1 MDAPAG
7 ARPAALVR
15 GAPFA
20 LLDDCSADAA
30 REGARRSRLYSSY
43 AHQRVCVD
51 PVDLEAQ
58 LALVDDDLHAGLHA
72 VVLADFEW
80 GARLERAR
88 HNEPAEAAGLLPA
101 AVLKRAAGQSA
112 DALGGLPDAVAGG
125 GATPNTAGSLRI
137 LLFRELA
144 FLSASETAAW
154 LAAQDDDRA
163 EPSVAGVANLTP
175 SVTRDEFD
183 YAIERVHDALCDGES
198 YQINYTYRL
207 HFDVFGAPLALYR
220 RLRARQPVAFAAL
233 IALPDARW
241 VVSLSP
247 ELFVEHHRGRIAAR
261 PMKGTAARSPD
272 PLVDAQ
278 RAAEL
283 GADPKN
289 RAENVMIV
297 DLLRNDL
304 GRIARTGSVSVPTL
318 FALEPY
324 ASVWQMTST
333 VEAQLR
339 EGTGFADVLRALF
352 PCGSITGAPKH
363 RTIELIEAI
372 ETTPRGLYT
381 GAIGWLEQAGAA
393 ARSCA
398 SAQACGDFCLSVAI
412 RTLTLDPSARGATHR
427 GRMGVGA
434 GIVLDSVAASEYD
447 ECALKARFLT
457 GADPGFALFETM
469 FATRAGVRHRDRH
482 LARIG
487 ASASVFGFPF
497 DGAALRA
504 RLSAQCASFDAD
516 VPHRLRLALH
526 KNGDADLTCAPLAP
540 LAGDGVVVLV
550 GDEHGFPMTDADD
563 LFLAHKTTVRET
575 YDRAWRYAE
584 TRGAFDTVF
593 FNRRGELTEGARS
606 NVFVKLD
613 GQWVTPPLSSGA
625 LPGVMRAVLL
635 ADPAYGALERTIT
648 RQDFERAEAVMI
660 CNALRGAVPAQVIR
674 GG

>member
-7 ARPAALVR
+7 SRPVALARA
-15 GAPFA
+15 APFA
-20 LLDDCSADAA
+20 LLDDCSADATRA
-30 REGARRSRLYSSY
+30 GARRSRLYSSY

-51 PVDLEAQ
+51 PADLDAQ
-58 LALVDDDLHAGLHA
+58 LALVDGDLHAGLHA

-80 GARLERAR
+80 GVRLERAR
-88 HNEPAEAAGLLPA
+88 HSERPEADVLPAEVRQHAAS
-101 AVLKRAAGQSA
+101 QSA
-112 DALGGLPDAVAGG
+112 DALGGLPDAVARA
-125 GATPNTAGSLRI
+125 GATPGTSGALRI

-144 FLSASETAAW
+144 FLSATETAAW
-154 LAAQDDDRA
+154 LAAQDGA
-163 EPSVAGVANLTP
+163 NAQPSIAGVANVTP

-183 YAIERVHDALCDGES
+183 AAIERVHEALRDGES

-207 HFDVFGAPLALYR
+207 HFDVFGPPLALYR

-247 ELFVEHHRGRIAAR
+247 ELFVEQHRGRIAAR

-333 VEAQLR
+333 IEAQLR
-339 EGTGFADVLRALF
+339 EGTRFADVLRALF

-381 GAIGWLEQAGAA
+381 GAIGWLEARAA
-393 ARSCA
+393 ARPFA
-398 SAQACGDFCLSVAI
+398 PAQACGDFCLSVAI
-412 RTLTLDPSARGATHR
+412 RTLTLEPSARGAMHR

-469 FATRAGVRHRDRH
+469 FATRAGVHHRDRH
-482 LARIG
+482 LARLG
-487 ASASVFGFPF
+487 GSASAFGFPF
-497 DGAALRA
+497 DGDALRE
-504 RLSAQCASFDAD
+504 RLSAQCASFETD

-526 KNGDADLTCAPLAP
+526 KNGDTDLSCAPLAP
-540 LAGDGVVVLV
+540 LAGDSVAVLV
-550 GDEHGFPMTDADD
+550 ADEHGFPLTDADD

-584 TRGAFDTVF
+584 TRGAFDMVF

-625 LPGVMRAVLL
+625 LPGVMRAVVL
-635 ADPAYGALERTIT
+635 ADPARGALERTIT
-648 RQDFERAEAVMI
+648 RQDFERAQAVMV
-660 CNALRGAVPAQVIR
+660 CNALRGAVPAKVIR
-674 GG
+674 SS